1 LQKKFPLDIILE
13 EGNVYETGK
22 REALVIRKI
31 GTNAPTETSPTN
43 LRIDDKPVG
52 KITQTLSPISKINT
66 LFMDL
71 LDLGDLFYVVPPET
85 EIIVEGPSGLEIRC
99 VGELLKLAV
108 GETLPSPL
116 MARFKEQSI
125 HHLTFEYGYVDW
137 SAGKTFA
144 ADEEVEV
151 ISYTPKTIERA
162 AVYGPLQAKLTGWT
176 RAMHEVALRFYLD
189 NVPYDFILERTKVGG
204 IDLYNTPYPP
214 TETTDHNGFVMP
226 KGFIEV
232 PGDHTLSIRLRNISG
247 GAITIAAAAGNGPYV
262 CCTIEYQTGV

>member
-1 LQKKFPLDIILE
+1 LPKKFPLDIILE
-13 EGNVYETGK
+13 EGDVYETGK

-31 GTNAPTETSPTN
+31 GTNAATETSPAN
-43 LRIDDKPVG
+43 LRIDNKPLG

-71 LDLGDLFYVVPPET
+71 LDLCDLFYVVPPET

-108 GETLPSPL
+108 GEVLPANL
-116 MARFKEQSI
+116 MARFKAQPN
-125 HHLTFEYGYVDW
+125 HYLTFLYGYVDW
-137 SAGKTFA
+137 SGGYTFA

-162 AVYGPLQAKLTGWT
+162 ALYGPVQAKLTGWT
-176 RAMHEVALRFYLD
+176 RAMHEVALRFYLENTPLD
-189 NVPYDFILERTKVGG
+189 LILEKTKIGG

-214 TETTDHNGFVMP
+214 TETTEHNGFVMP

-232 PGDHTLSIRLRNISG
+232 PGDHTLSIRQRNISG
-247 GAITIAAAAGNGPYV
+247 AAITIAAATGNGPYV
-262 CCTIEYQTGV
+262 CCAIEYQTGV